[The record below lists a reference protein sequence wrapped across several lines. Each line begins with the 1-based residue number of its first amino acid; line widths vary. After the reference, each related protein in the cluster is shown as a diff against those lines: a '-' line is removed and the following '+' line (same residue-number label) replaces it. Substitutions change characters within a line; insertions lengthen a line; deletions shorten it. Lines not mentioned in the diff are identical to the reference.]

1 MFCKK
6 DFLKNFVKFT
16 GKHLCRSI
24 FFNKV
29 AGFRPLT
36 LTQVFSCEFCEI
48 FQRTPQVAASGIYID
63 SNPFHVNAPFL
74 SSLENV
80 RKPVFLTF
88 SGVVEMEEDVKLLNC
103 CQNIFS
109 VISNNFKVKDIFH
122 SPLCYSPYKV
132 GWWYCQLIL
141 IGYAKLFHALN
152 YYIYQMFTVE
162 DEIFY

>member
-1 MFCKK
+1 M
-6 DFLKNFVKFT
+6 L
-16 GKHLCRSI
+16 H
-24 FFNKV
+24 FF
-29 AGFRPLT
+29 P
-36 LTQVFSCEFCEI
+36 
-48 FQRTPQVAASGIYID
+48 P
-63 SNPFHVNAPFL
+63 
-74 SSLENV
+74 ENV

-88 SGVVEMEEDVKLLNC
+88 SGVVEMEKDVKLLNC

-122 SPLCYSPYKV
+122 SPLCYSPYNV